1 MGLYKAKEVWTGT
14 LASSIPD
21 ATTTSFTLTSSSGL
35 TNGETYVF
43 TIDRVDVNGTKTPNK
58 KEVIIGTASGSN
70 VIDCIRGVEGTAQA
84 HSAGAIVEILFT
96 AKHWN
101 DFIESFKAQ
110 HREDGTH
117 SKIQG
122 LDNNQAITQK
132 DSAGTE
138 RSIIK
143 LNASNILEIGDSN
156 LAGQQ
161 FNTPLVNN
169 TAIKQKD
176 SDGAERSIAKVNAS
190 NVLEIG
196 DSNLAGQQFNTPLVN
211 NTAIKQK
218 DSNGTAR
225 DILKLNSSN
234 DLEIGGSGINK
245 LIFNTPFDGWIAAN
259 ETWTYA
265 SSTSFT
271 VSGNVTGKY
280 QKGDK
285 IKLTQS
291 STVKYFY
298 IINVSYS
305 NLNTTITI
313 TGGNTYSLAN
323 ATITDNY
330 YSKAENPQGFPTSF
344 SYTPTAIGLTNP
356 VYGAQKGRFRIIG
369 DRCILTVFL
378 GISSWSAQSGYI
390 NVTLPIT
397 SKTMYGVEWYGVGF
411 YYRAGGSSVDGAT
424 TVRVKDNSNVIFF
437 IKNTDA
443 ADYCYWEASAAVS
456 LGAQVEYEF

>member
-196 DSNLAGQQFNTPLVN
+196 DSNLANVKIISPTGSGFTGVDNYPTIVDLTDATSDYDLQIGQKAIITLSN
-211 NTAIKQK
+211 NTSKPLRIATGNGRIYKMIIAP
-218 DSNGTAR
+218 SNNFSNSGATAG
-225 DILKLNSSN
+225 DILLQPNNTTYNNAFRNTLIYRDLPSFSSAYATNANAFRIGYFISFINLTIQNFTTAKLIMGNLLMWGASSN
-234 DLEIGGSGINK
+234 FPSIEINISAWNDTTTAWTSLGT
-245 LIFNTPFDGWIAAN
+245 LIFPQ
-259 ETWTYA
+259 
-265 SSTSFT
+265 STS
-271 VSGNVTGKY
+271 GKV
-280 QKGDK
+280 
-285 IKLTQS
+285 I
-291 STVKYFY
+291 VER
-298 IINVSYS
+298 
-305 NLNTTITI
+305 
-313 TGGNTYSLAN
+313 LA
-323 ATITDNY
+323 
-330 YSKAENPQGFPTSF
+330 
-344 SYTPTAIGLTNP
+344 
-356 VYGAQKGRFRIIG
+356 
-369 DRCILTVFL
+369 
-378 GISSWSAQSGYI
+378 
-390 NVTLPIT
+390 
-397 SKTMYGVEWYGVGF
+397 
-411 YYRAGGSSVDGAT
+411 
-424 TVRVKDNSNVIFF
+424 
-437 IKNTDA
+437 
-443 ADYCYWEASAAVS
+443 
-456 LGAQVEYEF
+456 